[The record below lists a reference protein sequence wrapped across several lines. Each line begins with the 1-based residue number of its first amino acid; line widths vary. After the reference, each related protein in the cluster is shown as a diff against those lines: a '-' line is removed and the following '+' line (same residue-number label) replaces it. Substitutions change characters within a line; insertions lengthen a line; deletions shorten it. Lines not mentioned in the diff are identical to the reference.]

1 MFFFGGGR
9 KNKLTKEEKLQL
21 CKDKLELGISFKQLS
36 QKYLI
41 KQTAIQRLI
50 RKYLIHGESIFN
62 EKNRNS
68 SYSKE
73 FKYHIVSDFLKGYS
87 KNELA
92 IKYNLSNRVVEE
104 WINKYN
110 SNIELN
116 DYFPRGEIYTMK
128 SKKYSRDEKIEIAKE
143 CIENNKNYKDICT
156 KYSISYPTLYRW
168 VLKLEREYSCDL
180 KNNNFDTDSKLE
192 ILLKLKEIEIER
204 LKSEIEILKKNE
216 EIEDMLEKM
225 GK

>member
-1 MFFFGGGR
+1 MGR
-9 KNKLTKEEKLQL
+9 KSKLTKEEKLQL
-21 CKDKLELGISFKQLS
+21 CKDRLELGVSFKQLS
-36 QKYLI
+36 IKYSLDKSFI
-41 KQTAIQRLI
+41 KKLI
-50 RKYLIHGESIFN
+50 RKYLVHGESIFD

-73 FKYHIVSDFLKGYS
+73 FKYHIVSEFFKGMS
-87 KNELA
+87 KTELA
-92 IKYNLSNRVVEE
+92 IKYNLSIYVVYN

-128 SKKYSRDEKIEIAKE
+128 SKKYSRDEKIKIAKE
-143 CIENNKNYKDICT
+143 CIDNNKNYKDICV
-156 KYSISYPTLYRW
+156 KYSVSYKTLYRW
-168 VLKLEREYSCDL
+168 VLKLEREYF
-180 KNNNFDTDSKLE
+180 NNLNIDSKLE

-204 LKSEIEILKKNE
+204 LKAEIEILKKNE